1 MSTPR
6 RPAPRSSPAPITAT
20 GWSCVSRLP
29 TAARLALPVMNH
41 SPSEEDSR
49 IRVLIADDDRPF
61 LESLQKLIDQ
71 QPELT
76 VIGAAADGLEAI
88 ELADQLDPDAVVL
101 DLHMPLLDGV
111 SAAARLRRDHPSVCL
126 IALTGDA
133 EPALHRAVREA
144 GADEVLLKNQL
155 VEGLLDRLSTLRPAN

>member
-1 MSTPR
+1 
-6 RPAPRSSPAPITAT
+6 
-20 GWSCVSRLP
+20 
-29 TAARLALPVMNH
+29 MNH
-41 SPSEEDSR
+41 SPSEDSR
-49 IRVLIADDDRPF
+49 IRVLIADDDQPF
-61 LESLQKLIDQ
+61 LESLQKLIDR

-76 VIGAAADGLEAI
+76 VIGAAGDGLEAI

-126 IALTGDA
+126 IALTGDE

-144 GADEVLLKNQL
+144 GADEVLLKTQL
-155 VEGLLDRLSTLRPAN
+155 VEGLIERLSTLRPAN